1 MISKDF
7 KNMSW
12 PPPAVFWVAHL
23 GFWCLPERSKRNH
36 GRRRTFQMA
45 WPVGVWMWPSWYPP
59 KKQKNNETC
68 QGGMV
73 TFNCP
78 AGTLRT
84 SWGSWKT
91 SKDGFRHAEE
101 LIPLRDVPKWLNIE
115 DLQQKSKKAGGF
127 KAGGFDPVRFR
138 LCLTTSEVHPKV
150 PWGLRRSLERLAACL

>member
-1 MISKDF
+1 MSK
-7 KNMSW
+7 
-12 PPPAVFWVAHL
+12 PPAVFCVAHL

-78 AGTLRT
+78 AGTFRT

-115 DLQQKSKKAGGF
+115 DLQQLQQEVKRQVVLRQVVLTQSDSVSVLPPLRSILRFHGGW
-127 KAGGFDPVRFR
+127 GGV
-138 LCLTTSEVHPKV
+138 
-150 PWGLRRSLERLAACL
+150 WNG